1 MAMSETRILI
11 VDDEDTLRMTL
22 ADLLASEERE
32 IVTAASGEEA
42 LAYLED
48 GTFDLL
54 VVDLIMPGID
64 GLQVIDVAQKLSP
77 QARIIM
83 LTAYGTLDSAIQA
96 MRRGA
101 TDYLLKPA
109 SAPQIEA
116 AVDRALQQRFEEARR
131 QELIDRIG
139 DAFDELRSKAAAAPR
154 TQPAA
159 TRQERF
165 LQSRGIIIDL
175 QKHIVTM
182 QNRALDLTPTELR
195 LLSTLIAHADQV
207 MSCSE
212 LVNQVQNYETDE
224 REARSIIRVYIRRL
238 RKKIEPDATSPGYI
252 LNVRGAGYMF
262 SSSEVPAEDRP
273 IGTGLYS
280 DEALDDGSL

>member
-1 MAMSETRILI
+1 MSKTRILV
-11 VDDEDTLRMTL
+11 VDDEVTLRTTME
-22 ADLLASEERE
+22 DLLDTEDRE

-48 GTFDLL
+48 GPFDLAI
-54 VVDLIMPGID
+54 VDLIMPGID

-77 QARIIM
+77 QAKIIM

-109 SAPQIEA
+109 TAPQIEA
-116 AVDRALQQRFEEARR
+116 AVDRALQIRYEDARR
-131 QELIDRIG
+131 EALIERIG
-139 DAFDELRSKAAAAPR
+139 DAFDELRGER
-154 TQPAA
+154 TSVASEEPLPA
-159 TRQERF
+159 RRERF
-165 LQSRGIIIDL
+165 LQARGIIIDL

-182 QNRALDLTPTELR
+182 NGSALDLTPTELR
-195 LLSTLIAHADQV
+195 LLSTLIARADQV
-207 MSCSE
+207 MSCRE
-212 LVNQVQNYETDE
+212 LVYQVQNYETDE

-238 RKKIEPDATSPGYI
+238 RKKIEPDPSAPNYI

-262 SSSEVPAEDRP
+262 STTEN
-273 IGTGLYS
+273 
-280 DEALDDGSL
+280 